1 MAIFKSILY
10 VLVVL
15 TCIIL
20 GLIFSFRNQ
29 SLVNVDLLFVE
40 IASFSIGFWLLG
52 SLLVGVVLGLFLA
65 LPKRLSQALKIKML
79 SREKPAASN
88 NTPQARAKIE
98 PSKGY

>member
-1 MAIFKSILY
+1 M
-10 VLVVL
+10 VVL
-15 TCIIL
+15 TCIIF

-40 IASFSIGFWLLG
+40 IASFSVGFWILG
-52 SLLVGVVLGLFLA
+52 SLLAGVVLGLFLA
-65 LPKRLSQALKIKML
+65 LPKRLSQALKIRML
-79 SREKPAASN
+79 SKKNPATSN